1 MFPKINPK
9 MMKQAMKQMGIKEEV
24 LDGVE
29 EVIIRFSDKELVIK
43 PAQVSK
49 VHAMGNDSWQVQ
61 GDATE
66 RKVNAFSPEDVKT
79 VMNQAGCDEDKAKE
93 ALTAADGD
101 LAIAILALKE
111 TS

>member
-1 MFPKINPK
+1 
-9 MMKQAMKQMGIKEEV
+9 MGIKEQTLE
-24 LDGVE
+24 GVE
-29 EVIIRFSDKELVIK
+29 EVIIRFSDKELIIK

-61 GDATE
+61 GDARE
-66 RKVNAFSPEDVKT
+66 QRLAAFSPEDVKT
-79 VMNQAGCDEDKAKE
+79 VMDQTNCDEDKAKE